1 MPAVRWSTTM
11 IAVAATVLGALAGA
25 ARAATVPP
33 DLRAAAVT
41 GTWGTA
47 QEVPGTANLNRGGD
61 ATVNSVSCASAGN
74 CAAGGYYSDGS
85 GNQQAFVA
93 SQVYGS
99 WHTAVE
105 VPGTAALNRGGDAQ
119 VNSVSCASAGNCSA
133 GGYYENSTGAY
144 QALVVN
150 EVHGVW
156 QPAITTPGT
165 ATLNKGGD
173 AKVLSVSCASAGNCS
188 AGGYYVDASSHW
200 QAFVANEVHGTWQP
214 AVEVPGTAA
223 LNQAWVARVSTVSC
237 ASAGNCSGGGFYSDS
252 RGYTQAFVVNEV
264 NGTWQ
269 PAIEVPGTAAL
280 NRYGTAQVLSVS
292 CASAGNCSAGGSIAD
307 SYPFVVNEVNGTWQP
322 AILVS
327 GTAFVHLWTAQVTSV
342 SCASAGNCGAGG
354 TYTDTSGYSHAFV
367 VNNLGGTWQPAIE
380 LPGAQVQSMSCASA
394 GNCAAVGGASDYTPT
409 QAFVVSEVNG
419 KWLTLMHVPGASGVS
434 AVNSVSC
441 SGVSE
446 CSAGGYYTDISA
458 RNQAFVLSD
467 S

>member
-1 MPAVRWSTTM
+1 M
-11 IAVAATVLGALAGA
+11 IAVAATVLGALVGA
-25 ARAATVPP
+25 ARAATVTP

-61 ATVNSVSCASAGN
+61 ATVNSVSCASAGT
-74 CAAGGYYSDGS
+74 CAAGGYYTDGS

-93 SQVYGS
+93 SQVYGT
-99 WHTAVE
+99 WHTAIE
-105 VPGTAALNRGGDAQ
+105 VPGTAALNRGGDAT

-133 GGYYENSTGAY
+133 GGYYENGTGAY

-156 QPAITTPGT
+156 QPAIKTPGT

-214 AVEVPGTAA
+214 AIEVPGTAA

-237 ASAGNCSGGGFYSDS
+237 ASAGNCSAGGFYSDS
-252 RGYTQAFVVNEV
+252 RGYTQA
-264 NGTWQ
+264 
-269 PAIEVPGTAAL
+269 
-280 NRYGTAQVLSVS
+280 
-292 CASAGNCSAGGSIAD
+292 
-307 SYPFVVNEVNGTWQP
+307 FVVNEVNGTWQP

-354 TYTDTSGYSHAFV
+354 SYTDSSGFSHAFV
-367 VNNLGGTWQPAIE
+367 VNKLGGTWQPAIE

-441 SGVSE
+441 SAVSE